1 MRGGRIY
8 VGFSFVSTQF
18 WANTCGL
25 YVRRVEECAIPHF
38 PEIVSRNPDVE
49 FLFSMQILNTTH
61 TNNNCGSVNGIFSD
75 LELEGVQ
82 SILGKSLQADMA
94 GYMQ

>member
-1 MRGGRIY
+1 MLD
-8 VGFSFVSTQF
+8 FLLFPLSF
-18 WANTCGL
+18 GL
-25 YVRRVEECAIPHF
+25 ILAVYMYAEWRNAQKSIPHF